1 MPARFRIRTPAG
13 QELSFATLEVF
24 EDFVR
29 SGDLSPDDLVYDA
42 GDGSWS
48 PARTHP
54 RVLEIEQEPED
65 ARASAEMAGQRAEG
79 ATSEDDSDAD
89 EGSIPGLSLAP
100 EQPQPDDEAGL
111 GVPEPEDSDLGPDPT
126 FAAASGSVLDLELA
140 PPSEMSDAEATRA
153 FVEKMEAEREATLDV
168 GAGSAGGGFSMDD
181 SSTLADML
189 APVPPKPAPP
199 EPGPAPRTRP
209 RTRRSRQVELT
220 PRPAKDDG
228 GGGFG
233 RFVLMVI
240 GLGVVGWAGYFGY
253 QMFGDV
259 DVPEREPAT
268 PTTSMEPLVVERE
281 PEPEPALNPVIAQTE
296 AAIRERAQE
305 RYLTSTQNDFRELPP
320 IPETWASG
328 SYFSLPSDYPEV
340 VTAWGS
346 YLTTIRTVRAED
358 LTRYAD
364 AYERALDDAA
374 IAEEDRGARRDVA
387 MSDFSAL
394 AETRASHY
402 DRVEALASAALQSH
416 SALVESEGLI
426 LFDPGGRVGGERA
439 MGAGV
444 YGRDAQADLLLS
456 QVVDLLTGR
465 LDAEGLGPGE
475 AAAVRAWVWEGVLD
489 VATR

>member
-1 MPARFRIRTPAG
+1 
-13 QELSFATLEVF
+13 
-24 EDFVR
+24 
-29 SGDLSPDDLVYDA
+29 
-42 GDGSWS
+42 
-48 PARTHP
+48 
-54 RVLEIEQEPED
+54 
-65 ARASAEMAGQRAEG
+65 
-79 ATSEDDSDAD
+79 
-89 EGSIPGLSLAP
+89 
-100 EQPQPDDEAGL
+100 
-111 GVPEPEDSDLGPDPT
+111 
-126 FAAASGSVLDLELA
+126 
-140 PPSEMSDAEATRA
+140 
-153 FVEKMEAEREATLDV
+153 
-168 GAGSAGGGFSMDD
+168 
-181 SSTLADML
+181 
-189 APVPPKPAPP
+189 
-199 EPGPAPRTRP
+199 
-209 RTRRSRQVELT
+209 
-220 PRPAKDDG
+220 
-228 GGGFG
+228 
-233 RFVLMVI
+233 
-240 GLGVVGWAGYFGY
+240 
-253 QMFGDV
+253 
-259 DVPEREPAT
+259 
-268 PTTSMEPLVVERE
+268 
-281 PEPEPALNPVIAQTE
+281 AQTE